1 MDETSINR
9 LNTIARVTRNVSSV
23 LDLGLLLRRTVDV
36 ICDEFESCQAS
47 IFLLDES
54 FKLAVLRAGQCR
66 VGERVLQSGER
77 LDLDDG
83 SFVSA
88 AIKKRQAQ
96 IAPGAIQE
104 AASAQ
109 ADAPAEQSRL
119 VLALDVAGDV
129 IGALVVQGEAQ
140 RAFDQADVI
149 TLQVVADQLAIAIN
163 NSRLYR
169 QIRDLLYQS
178 ERRARLLGAANA
190 VGHTV
195 ASILD
200 LDQLLPK
207 TVDTICDTYGF
218 YYAGVFLID
227 EDEQWAVLRAGRGE
241 AGAAMIAAGHKL
253 ALDGNSMIG
262 TAILRREARV
272 ALDVGEEAVFFR
284 NPHLPRTRSEAAL
297 PLVMGDKALGA
308 ITVQSAKERDFG
320 PDDVNTLQAM
330 ADHLSVAIH
339 NAQAVQEL
347 EQVNQ
352 EIVRTKTFEAIAT
365 ATGEAIHWVG
375 NKAAPIPAS
384 VSRVTEDV
392 TQYLALAMGLV
403 DQAPLEL
410 RQHKFAQLLTK
421 AQQDITA
428 QGIQLDEIWARL
440 ERQSLKRLC
449 RTLNVESIFE
459 DLDIIQAGADSIL
472 NIKEDLMGPARQRKV
487 EVVSLRKLLL
497 GVISSMGIPAD
508 VVSTAFAEDLPLAR
522 GDRTQLDRVFI
533 NLVKNAM
540 EAMHQ
545 VQEKKLFIWARRSH
559 EPGMVAVEIIDNGVG
574 IPPEQIDKIWVAFYT
589 TKGDRGGTGLG
600 LSACLEI
607 IKQSGGKIRVDSQVG
622 DGTTFT
628 VLLPVAK

>member
-1 MDETSINR
+1 M
-9 LNTIARVTRNVSSV
+9 V
-23 LDLGLLLRRTVDV
+23 LP
-36 ICDEFESCQAS
+36 
-47 IFLLDES
+47 LD
-54 FKLAVLRAGQCR
+54 A
-66 VGERVLQSGER
+66 
-77 LDLDDG
+77 
-83 SFVSA
+83 
-88 AIKKRQAQ
+88 
-96 IAPGAIQE
+96 
-104 AASAQ
+104 
-109 ADAPAEQSRL
+109 
-119 VLALDVAGDV
+119 AGDV
-129 IGALVVQGEAQ
+129 IGALIVQSEEAD
-140 RAFDQADVI
+140 AFGQADVI
-149 TLQVVADQLAIAIN
+149 TLQVIADQLAIAIN

-207 TVDTICDTYGF
+207 TVDTICETYGF
-218 YYAGVFLID
+218 YYAGIFLID
-227 EDEQWAVLRAGRGE
+227 EEEQWAVLRSGRGE

-262 TAILRREARV
+262 TAIREREARV
-272 ALDVGEEAVFFR
+272 AVDVGEEAVFFR

-297 PLVMGDKALGA
+297 PLVMGAKALGA

-320 PDDVNTLQAM
+320 PDDVSTLQAM

-347 EQVNQ
+347 ERVNQ

-403 DQAPLEL
+403 NQAPPEL

-440 ERQSLKRLC
+440 ERQPLKRLC
-449 RTLNVESIFE
+449 RMLNVGSIFE

-487 EVVSLRKLLL
+487 EVVSLPKLLT
-497 GVISSMGIPAD
+497 G
-508 VVSTAFAEDLPLAR
+508 VVS
-522 GDRTQLDRVFI
+522 
-533 NLVKNAM
+533 
-540 EAMHQ
+540 
-545 VQEKKLFIWARRSH
+545 
-559 EPGMVAVEIIDNGVG
+559 
-574 IPPEQIDKIWVAFYT
+574 
-589 TKGDRGGTGLG
+589 
-600 LSACLEI
+600 
-607 IKQSGGKIRVDSQVG
+607 
-622 DGTTFT
+622 
-628 VLLPVAK
+628 